1 MRLESDQTEGSWIWD
16 DTIYDFVWIPR
27 EIQTRKVYI
36 KSVDEEAKT
45 VTLKYKGAVP
55 GTHSI
60 SIFSKQS

>member
-1 MRLESDQTEGSWIWD
+1 MRLESTQTEGSWIWD

-36 KSVDEEAKT
+36 KFVDEEAKT

-55 GTHSI
+55 G
-60 SIFSKQS
+60 